1 MEKKVFKTLTEK
13 KIERIKNE
21 LVGLDSAE
29 WNYIKGGIDMY
40 FSRQAANLKID
51 DLSVVDAYL
60 KRGY

>member
-21 LVGLDSAE
+21 LVGLDSTE

-40 FSRQAANLKID
+40 FSRQASNLKID

>member
-13 KIERIKNE
+13 KIERMKNE
-21 LVGLDSAE
+21 LVGLDSTE